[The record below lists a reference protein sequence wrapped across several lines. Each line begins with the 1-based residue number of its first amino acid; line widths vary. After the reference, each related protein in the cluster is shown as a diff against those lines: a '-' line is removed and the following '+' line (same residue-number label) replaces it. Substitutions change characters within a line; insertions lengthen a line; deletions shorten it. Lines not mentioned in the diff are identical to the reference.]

1 MAKYMTKGNF
11 YDSKDKN
18 KYYGRAGLEY
28 TGSQSK
34 ARLEQLDDYIEKVE
48 E

>member
-1 MAKYMTKGNF
+1 MTKYVTKGNF
-11 YDSKDKN
+11 YDSKDKD
-18 KYYGRAGLEY
+18 KYYDRAGLEY

-34 ARLEQLDDYIEKVE
+34 TRLEQLEGYIEKVE